1 MLKGLVPITTLI
13 IAWFAAL
20 TKSSTSKLVNIA
32 IIAIGVLLS
41 SLGEVSLSWTGLSFQ
56 LIGIVAES
64 AHLVLIQWLLTAHQ
78 ENLEQNPQRIT
89 TSDIDAGLAS
99 NSSSSNSNGDHGSND
114 EEVGASYASY
124 CDVSGRSSLPTHDH
138 GAPRISRDDCGRDRD
153 DEGDMPKMSTL
164 SLIYYYAPTWALLI
178 GLAALI
184 FEAPEFNWRDL
195 DRMGVGMLALS
206 GGLAFLSN
214 LTTISLVRR
223 PPPPQKK
230 GKTQNMQSNKSC
242 LVDWQ
247 SFSSGNDHFR
257 HPQIAPPCGC
267 FRHHLDH
274 SNHTSSKSWL
284 SYFSGGHA
292 TILRFLSLRHIIS
305 S

>member
-13 IAWFAAL
+13 IACCAAL
-20 TKSSTSKLVNIA
+20 AKLSTSKLVNIA

-41 SLGEVSLSWTGLSFQ
+41 SLGEVSLSWTGFSFQ

-78 ENLEQNPQRIT
+78 ENLEQNPHRTT

-99 NSSSSNSNGDHGSND
+99 NSSSDHGSND
-114 EEVGASYASY
+114 EEVGASSVSN
-124 CDVSGRSSLPTHDH
+124 CDVSGRSALPTHHH
-138 GAPRISRDDCGRDRD
+138 GAARISRDDYGRDKD

-184 FEAPEFNWRDL
+184 FEAPDFNWRDL

-214 LTTISLVRR
+214 LTTISMVRR
-223 PPPPQKK
+223 PSLLFRPRVPPPP
-230 GKTQNMQSNKSC
+230 
-242 LVDWQ
+242 L
-247 SFSSGNDHFR
+247 
-257 HPQIAPPCGC
+257 
-267 FRHHLDH
+267 
-274 SNHTSSKSWL
+274 
-284 SYFSGGHA
+284 
-292 TILRFLSLRHIIS
+292 
-305 S
+305 